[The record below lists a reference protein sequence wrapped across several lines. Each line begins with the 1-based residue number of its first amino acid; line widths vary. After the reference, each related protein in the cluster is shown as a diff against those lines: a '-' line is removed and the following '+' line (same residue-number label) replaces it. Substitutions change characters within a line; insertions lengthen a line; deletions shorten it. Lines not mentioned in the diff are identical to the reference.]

1 MTIAPTE
8 DGGLRMEIEDPG
20 DWVLLGGITADAMS
34 REDKLAHRLGE
45 FITDEQ
51 IVMDWLEFMV
61 PELEDGFNAA
71 LLHVT
76 TAIATARVESC
87 GGQGHLTIARDEL
100 FHWYSALNQ
109 ARLALEET
117 HRFGPGERIDP
128 AALPANRRAPFL
140 RSQFYCAIQ
149 SLLLEMGM

>member
-1 MTIAPTE
+1 MTIMPTNE
-8 DGGLRMEIEDPG
+8 GGLRIEIEDAG

-34 REDKLAHRLGE
+34 REDKLSHRLGE
-45 FITDEQ
+45 FITDEEV
-51 IVMDWLEFMV
+51 VMDWLEFMV

-71 LLHVT
+71 MLHVT
-76 TAIATARVESC
+76 TAIATARVEHS
-87 GGQGHLTIARDEL
+87 GGAGLLIITREEL

-117 HRFGPGERIDP
+117 HQFGPGERIDP
-128 AALPANRRAPFL
+128 AVLPDRRREPFL

-149 SLLLEMGM
+149 SLLLTVGM